1 MVARI
6 WDWYQRLAGRDR
18 LLATSF
24 LAIILGTLPCYAF
37 GVALLFAAPG
47 SSGAA
52 SPAGE
57 AAAPPAIPAH
67 PSLGPTPVGSL
78 VPASGAALPAA
89 GPPTVTAA
97 TPPAASEPLPTASP
111 HPAVSHPPPTGAR
124 PTGLGPG
131 PA

>member
-57 AAAPPAIPAH
+57 AAAPPAIPPP
-67 PSLGPTPVGSL
+67 PSPGPTPVGSL
-78 VPASGAALPAA
+78 LPASGAPLPAA
-89 GPPTVTAA
+89 GPPARPAA
-97 TPPAASEPLPTASP
+97 PPPPARRP
-111 HPAVSHPPPTGAR
+111 HPPPS
-124 PTGLGPG
+124 P
-131 PA
+131 